1 VSVTVVVRR
10 ALARFLTR
18 ESGRQTRHSF
28 SFGSF
33 YDPDRVSFGPLVAL
47 NDDLLGRHS
56 GYPEHA
62 HSDLVIVTW
71 VVTGCLEHGDATGT
85 TRQASGQ
92 LAVTAT
98 GDGMVHSERAAGEV
112 TRFVQMWLTPDAPGG
127 SARREVSTPDLTGP
141 GWVTVAGD
149 GALELGIAG
158 ARLQVAD
165 LEAGETVAL
174 PGSPRAYV
182 FVVSGAL
189 IRSSLAEPLATGD
202 AFEITDDT
210 AGQPDAAG
218 RAGRDL
224 TVTAAVPTQLLAWSF
239 SG

>member
-28 SFGSF
+28 SFGPF
-33 YDPDRVSFGPLVAL
+33 FDADRVSFGPLVAL
-47 NDDLLGRHS
+47 NDDLLGRDA
-56 GYPEHA
+56 GYPEHE

-71 VVTGCLEHGDATGT
+71 VVTGRLEHRDPAGT
-85 TRQASGQ
+85 THQPAGQ
-92 LAVTAT
+92 LAVTAAGSGT
-98 GDGMVHSERAAGEV
+98 THSERAAGEV
-112 TRFVQMWLTPDAPGG
+112 TRFVQMWLTPDEPGG
-127 SARREVSTPDLTGP
+127 TPHREVATPDLTVP

-149 GALELGIAG
+149 GDGALGLGIAG
-158 ARLQVAD
+158 ARLQLAD
-165 LEAGETVAL
+165 LEAGETLAL
-174 PGSPRAYV
+174 PGSPRVYV

-202 AFEITDDT
+202 AFEIT
-210 AGQPDAAG
+210 AGEPDAAG